1 MGYLQRLYT
10 LLNVLELPGDIMGA
24 VILLLFPIL
33 KSLYSSK
40 SFSRPNRDNRA
51 QVVVWDLFSG
61 ERVVNSNLLKQ
72 ISLIETIYYLLGGLI
87 NVILYTGCP
96 FNPVLILKGL
106 KNDRSIE

>member
-1 MGYLQRLYT
+1 VGYLQRLYT
-10 LLNVLELPGDIMGA
+10 LHNVLELPGDIMGA

-61 ERVVNSNLLKQ
+61 VNSNLLKQ

-96 FNPVLILKGL
+96 FNPVSILKGL
-106 KNDRSIE
+106 KNDRFIE